1 MKMLFLQRQV
11 ELILSLLG
19 EVNGQYQVVLLHR
32 LGHLTG
38 NFTLE

>member
-1 MKMLFLQRQV
+1 
-11 ELILSLLG
+11 
-19 EVNGQYQVVLLHR
+19 VLLHR